1 MFVIGVDG
9 GGTKTA
15 ALLTDARLVPL
26 GRGWSGPANF
36 LRVGLETAV
45 ASVLAAIQQACGQAG
60 VTLSEITALGIGL
73 GGVDH
78 PTHHRRMR
86 EALSAALNAPPK
98 QRGGVVAPVRWGPE
112 NLLLTTDADIALAG
126 ATDCQPGIV
135 IISGTGSIAYGMNS
149 RGQRARSG
157 GWGPTFGD
165 EGSGYDIARR
175 ALRAVVSSYDGRLQP
190 TLLSDRICRHFG
202 IESPADLPPL
212 IYGNERVNIASL
224 TELVIE
230 TARDGDTIA
239 QHILRDAADEL
250 ARAVIAVI
258 RRLRMQQ
265 DEFRVCYVG
274 SVFLA
279 GEMILTPLGER
290 VRAVAPRA
298 ILAPPLFPPTVG
310 AIKLALGRLTL
321 PTEAGGVESSFEPA
335 VKTS

>member
-1 MFVIGVDG
+1 MLLVGVDG

-15 ALLTDARLVPL
+15 ALLTDSQLVPL
-26 GRGWSGPANF
+26 GRGLSGPSNF

-45 ASVLAAIQQACGQAG
+45 RSVLLAVEEACAQAG
-60 VTLSEITALGIGL
+60 VTLRDITALGIGL

-86 EALSAALNAPPK
+86 DALFAELAARTGALGASSTPT
-98 QRGGVVAPVRWGPE
+98 RWGPD
-112 NLLLTTDADIALAG
+112 NVLLTTDAEIALAG

-135 IISGTGSIAYGMNS
+135 IISGTGSIAYGMNN

-175 ALRAVVSSYDGRLQP
+175 ALRAVVSSYDGRLQA
-190 TLLSDRICRHFG
+190 TLLTERVCRYFG
-202 IESPADLPPL
+202 IESPADLPPI
-212 IYGNERVNIASL
+212 IYGSEKINIASL

-230 TARDGDTIA
+230 TAREGDTIA
-239 QHILRDAADEL
+239 RQILRDAGEEL
-250 ARAVIAVI
+250 ARAVVAVI

-265 DEFRVCYVG
+265 DEFLVCYVG

-279 GEMILTPLGER
+279 GELILEPLRER
-290 VRAVAPRA
+290 IGAVAPRA
-298 ILAPPLFPPTVG
+298 TLAPPLFPPTIG
-310 AIKLALGRLTL
+310 AIKLALQRLPL
-321 PTEAGGVESSFEPA
+321 VGPAGNVEESLTPA